1 MFWAG
6 TIYQS
11 VLPLIHSHSSAS
23 HDALTALSLVDNH
36 NNIMLLRLVSSSGR
50 LRRPSSVLHGRTS
63 AGTTAISAAATTTNH
78 TTMTMSTAASLYI
91 KESNEYATTLHSSS
105 YVGVAD
111 PTVSLQIT
119 KLDNGVTV
127 LSSYSD
133 NNTA

>member
-1 MFWAG
+1 
-6 TIYQS
+6 
-11 VLPLIHSHSSAS
+11 
-23 HDALTALSLVDNH
+23 
-36 NNIMLLRLVSSSGR
+36 MLLRLVSSGSR
-50 LRRPSSVLHGRTS
+50 LRRASSVLHGRTS
-63 AGTTAISAAATTTNH
+63 AAGTTASSTIAAATTT

-91 KESNEYATTLHSSS
+91 KESNEYATLQSSS

-111 PTVSLQIT
+111 PTVSVQIT

>member
-1 MFWAG
+1 
-6 TIYQS
+6 
-11 VLPLIHSHSSAS
+11 
-23 HDALTALSLVDNH
+23 
-36 NNIMLLRLVSSSGR
+36 MLLRLVSSGSR
-50 LRRPSSVLHGRTS
+50 LRRASSVLHGRTS
-63 AGTTAISAAATTTNH
+63 AAGTTASSTSAAATPTTNT

-91 KESNEYATTLHSSS
+91 KESNEYASSS

-111 PTVSLQIT
+111 PTMSVQIT